1 MLRTAFVTHEEGLE
15 AKKGVDYEVK
25 QNPTRADGYFI
36 EEIDEPTFF
45 PGRAAAI
52 FLRIDGEPRRI
63 GEIGVLHPT
72 VLEKFD
78 LK

>member
-1 MLRTAFVTHEEGLE
+1 MLRTSFITHEEGLE
-15 AKKGVDYEVK
+15 GKSVDYEVK
-25 QNPTRADGYFI
+25 ENPSKASGYFI
-36 EEIDEPTFF
+36 EEINEPTFF
-45 PGRAAAI
+45 DGRAAAI
-52 FLRIDGEPRRI
+52 YLRVGGKTQRI